1 MWPTNRSVGT
11 ARWDKN
17 TRLKLGTFRRHSIRG
32 GRDEKAYLVGL
43 IDGYVKLIFREHTQE
58 VDHLANLVTKVQ
70 KQITIE
76 GVKNNEKVDCNAKL
90 LGW

>member
-1 MWPTNRSVGT
+1 MGET
-11 ARWDKN
+11 K
-17 TRLKLGTFRRHSIRG
+17 
-32 GRDEKAYLVGL
+32 KAYLVGL

-76 GVKNNEKVDCNAKL
+76 GVKINEKVDCNAKL